1 MQYLFVITYGRSG
14 STVLLNLL
22 NAIEG
27 YTIRGENCGIVS
39 HLAKTVSLLRH
50 EQAQP
55 HAKAHAPHAPWY
67 GIMDP
72 DVDQWGQRLARAFA
86 AEFLRPEADTR
97 VLGFKE
103 IRYSADELSDA
114 DYAATIDF
122 LATYFPDSRFIF
134 NTRAWAQVAE
144 SGWWRYYP
152 NVRAVSELVRS
163 ADQRFHR
170 SVEALGA
177 RAFLIDHA
185 EYAGRPEGFRPMLDW
200 LGEEMSE
207 AVLAQITAQK
217 LKHLQQGRDDR
228 GTVLRLRRKLS
239 MAMARASLRVP
250 GRRASGSGSGP
261 A

>member
-27 YTIRGENCGIVS
+27 YTIRGGE
-39 HLAKTVSLLRH
+39 LRH
-50 EQAQP
+50 CQP
-55 HAKAHAPHAPWY
+55 S
-67 GIMDP
+67 GQD
-72 DVDQWGQRLARAFA
+72 GQRCCATNRRNRMARQPCAACALVWHSWIRMWISGASVWPSAFA

-163 ADQRFHR
+163 ADQRFR
-170 SVEALGA
+170 PLG
-177 RAFLIDHA
+177 
-185 EYAGRPEGFRPMLDW
+185 
-200 LGEEMSE
+200 
-207 AVLAQITAQK
+207 
-217 LKHLQQGRDDR
+217 R
-228 GTVLRLRRKLS
+228 G
-239 MAMARASLRVP
+239 P
-250 GRRASGSGSGP
+250 GRAGVSDRSRRICRP
-261 A
+261 AGGVPPDARLVGRGDVRRRCWPRSPRRS